1 MGDVPT
7 VGRGE
12 SGRLELALWLTRDDN
27 PLTARVMVNRV
38 WQHLFGYG
46 LVRSVDNF
54 GTTGD
59 RPTHPELLDH
69 LATRFVE
76 GGAWSVKKLIRSIM
90 LSSTYQQSATFDRA
104 KFEVD
109 PDNKLLWRM
118 NQRRLEAESIR
129 DAMLAVAGNLEAS
142 RPFASPVQGVPAVDI
157 GRRARFTGGAIGEVN
172 PHRSVYLPILRGLE
186 PEVLDVFDMADTSLE
201 TGQRDVTTVAPQAL
215 FMMNDPFVLAQARG
229 LARRVLE
236 TPGLD
241 EARRVDRAYRLAVGR
256 PATAADRAR
265 AIAYLNACMRPK
277 ERGQA
282 MDTPAA
288 WASFCQALM
297 ASAEFRY
304 VN

>member
-1 MGDVPT
+1 VPT

-69 LATRFVE
+69 LATRFVSDD
-76 GGAWSVKKLIRSIM
+76 AWSVKKLIRSIM

-129 DAMLAVAGNLEAS
+129 DAMLEAS
-142 RPFASPVQGVPAVDI
+142 GRLTVQPPVGSVALDLPPVEIRAGRFNPSEILASAS
-157 GRRARFTGGAIGEVN
+157 F
-172 PHRSVYLPILRGLE
+172 RSVYLPVFRNAV
-186 PEVLDVFDMADTSLE
+186 PEVLEAFDFADPNTVS
-201 TGQRDVTTVAPQAL
+201 GARDVTTVAPQAL
-215 FMMNDPFVLAQARG
+215 YMLNNEFVNQQAHALAIRVGTHAPPNDPA
-229 LARRVLE
+229 
-236 TPGLD
+236 
-241 EARRVDRAYRLAVGR
+241 RVDLAYKLTLGR
-256 PATAADRAR
+256 PAAPAERDR
-265 AIAYLNACMRPK
+265 AIAYVSNYLHDPASRGRAD
-277 ERGQA
+277 ERA
-282 MDTPAA
+282 RIDA
-288 WASFCQALM
+288 WASLCQALM

-304 VN
+304 LN